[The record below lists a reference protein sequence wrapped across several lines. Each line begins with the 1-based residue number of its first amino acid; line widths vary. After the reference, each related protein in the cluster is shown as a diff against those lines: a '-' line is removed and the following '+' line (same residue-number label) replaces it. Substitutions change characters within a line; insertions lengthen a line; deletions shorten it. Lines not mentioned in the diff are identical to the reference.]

1 MARGLQTL
9 QILATL
15 GMIVVVA
22 AGYLAAADRIEL
34 SSHIQWGFLSALFVA
49 FAHSMTLFYLIGSSG
64 NVREAIKPYGWKEYM
79 PQMARFHRLLSPWL
93 TFAILG
99 AIGAVITGGGA
110 HTRVWPAWLHQGT
123 ALTTLAVNVAAAW
136 KGIAVIQQNVKL
148 QRKLDAA
155 IRREEEREVRGAV
168 ESPAR

>member
-15 GMIVVVA
+15 GIIAVVM
-22 AGYLAAADRIEL
+22 AGYLAGAERVEL
-34 SSHIQWGFLSALFVA
+34 SFHIKWGFLSALFVA

-93 TFAILG
+93 NIAILA

-110 HTRVWPAWLHQGT
+110 HTRVWPSWLHQGT
-123 ALTTLAVNVAAAW
+123 ALATLAVNVVAAW
-136 KGIAVIQQNVKL
+136 KGVVVIQENVTL

-155 IRREEEREVRGAV
+155 IRREEEREGAGAA